1 MERREAFKASMEN
14 MQWLDENYDRLKQKF
29 DGKWIA
35 VTDGQVVEAAEDL
48 RKLAEAIKKHEK
60 RESIVIEHIRAEPIA
75 MFF

>member
-1 MERREAFKASMEN
+1 MERRDAFKASMEN
-14 MQWLDENYDRLKQKF
+14 MEWLTENYDSLKHKF

-35 VTDGQVVEAAEDL
+35 IADGQVIKTAEDL
-48 RKLAEAIKKHEK
+48 RELAEAIKSHEK